1 MSIVK
6 EVLFDARKPL
16 LQRLDYIK
24 NNPGVTVDLNEK
36 EILMNQITEINTAII
51 ILGLE
56 DE

>member
-36 EILMNQITEINTAII
+36 EILMNQITEINAAII